1 MGGNWNRVCYTP
13 WFLIVVHFSRGGI
26 EGNGPSGRRRIL
38 LSPTDVFS
46 LFSFPV
52 RKEKNEKA
60 VRFNAL
66 HLSFLPAGEHNAE
79 IKA

>member
-1 MGGNWNRVCYTP
+1 MAPRVDGG
-13 WFLIVVHFSRGGI
+13 FSYLRQTF
-26 EGNGPSGRRRIL
+26 S
-38 LSPTDVFS
+38 VF
-46 LFSFPV
+46 FSFPV
-52 RKEKNEKA
+52 RKEKKA